1 MKLGQLIILSS
12 ILLGTTV
19 SLDNEGSQGS
29 AAGLEKSGS
38 LEISNLD
45 MNSGKGA
52 AHIGVKEIEENDNN
66 PTPIYAK
73 RPLDPPGGVEQEGTG
88 EEDPSYNSFL
98 MSISMIIVSEIG
110 DKTFLIAAL
119 MAMRNSRFIVF
130 SAAFSSLAV
139 MTVLSGIVGHALPAL
154 ISQRLTQFLAS
165 LLFIVFGLKLLK
177 EGLEMSKE
185 LGVEE
190 ELAEVEE
197 EIASNNLNNEME
209 NMEGGSS
216 NKLTAKSQNKKWYV
230 ELGDQLKNLA
240 SFVLSPVWI
249 QVFVMTFLG
258 EWGDRS
264 QIATIAMAAGSDYWY
279 VILGAIIGHGVCTAA
294 ACVGGK
300 LLATRISMR
309 NVTLGGAIA
318 FFVFAILYFYDALY
332 NTEA

>member
-139 MTVLSGIVGHALPAL
+139 MTVLSGIVGHA
-154 ISQRLTQFLAS
+154 
-165 LLFIVFGLKLLK
+165 
-177 EGLEMSKE
+177 
-185 LGVEE
+185 
-190 ELAEVEE
+190 
-197 EIASNNLNNEME
+197 
-209 NMEGGSS
+209 
-216 NKLTAKSQNKKWYV
+216 
-230 ELGDQLKNLA
+230 
-240 SFVLSPVWI
+240 
-249 QVFVMTFLG
+249 
-258 EWGDRS
+258 
-264 QIATIAMAAGSDYWY
+264 
-279 VILGAIIGHGVCTAA
+279 
-294 ACVGGK
+294 
-300 LLATRISMR
+300 
-309 NVTLGGAIA
+309 
-318 FFVFAILYFYDALY
+318 
-332 NTEA
+332 

>member
-1 MKLGQLIILSS
+1 MKLTRLLILSS
-12 ILLGTTV
+12 VLLRTTV
-19 SLDNEGSQGS
+19 SLDNRANDESEV
-29 AAGLEKSGS
+29 GLEKSS
-38 LEISNLD
+38 DLEISNLD
-45 MNSGKGA
+45 MSSGKGA
-52 AHIGVKEIEENDNN
+52 ASIGVKEIEDDDNN
-66 PTPIYAK
+66 PTPANAK
-73 RPLDPPGGVEQEGTG
+73 KPLDPPVQADQESTG
-88 EEDPSYNSFL
+88 EDNPSYNSFL

-165 LLFIVFGLKLLK
+165 ILFIVFGFKLLK

-209 NMEGGSS
+209 NIEGGSS
-216 NKLTAKSQNKKWYV
+216 YKFTAKSQNKTWYI
-230 ELGDQLKNLA
+230 EFGDQMKNLA

-279 VILGAIIGHGVCTAA
+279 VILGAIIGHGICTAA

-318 FFVFAILYFYDALY
+318 FFVFAILYLYDALY